1 MHYFLILFGPAYYCA
16 FLNQNKIRVFL
27 FYFKIYL
34 NFRLIWF
41 LIVVFDFSNWIYKFP
56 SNSFLICKGFKL
68 PIFRP
73 DVDYEYLYMRLFQ
86 DNEKKLQ
93 QYDTLIQEKE
103 RLLKI
108 YKVMKTGELH

>member
-1 MHYFLILFGPAYYCA
+1 M
-16 FLNQNKIRVFL
+16 
-27 FYFKIYL
+27 
-34 NFRLIWF
+34 
-41 LIVVFDFSNWIYKFP
+41 VFDFSNWIYKFP
-56 SNSFLICKGFKL
+56 SNSFFILKGFKL